1 KDAEAWVGLYRLRE
15 ACRCVVVAPEAKPHG
30 AQGFIT
36 FVAQGIEG
44 TEAQRPV
51 RIVFGEH
58 RVATPRMDVRAPIER
73 GGAGAVQRQRAE
85 IEVIGAEILWALAP
99 RALDFRAANAR
110 FDDPDDGL
118 GDLVLE
124 VEDVFQDAVIFVGP
138 NVRAGLSLD
147 ELSRDAQAIAAFAQ
161 AALEHVA
168 NAELAPD
175 LLDVDDL
182 ALVGEA
188 RIPRDHEQ
196 PIDPRQAGDDILDHA
211 VGEILLLGIAAHV
224 LERQHRD
231 RRLVGEWYPEVRRF
245 RGVFQ
250 VDAI

>member
-1 KDAEAWVGLYRLRE
+1 MIPTMVS
-15 ACRCVVVAPEAKPHG
+15 
-30 AQGFIT
+30 
-36 FVAQGIEG
+36 
-44 TEAQRPV
+44 
-51 RIVFGEH
+51 
-58 RVATPRMDVRAPIER
+58 
-73 GGAGAVQRQRAE
+73 
-85 IEVIGAEILWALAP
+85 VILSW
-99 RALDFRAANAR
+99 RSKMSS
-110 FDDPDDGL
+110 
-118 GDLVLE
+118 
-124 VEDVFQDAVIFVGP
+124 QDAVIFVGP
-138 NVRAGLSLD
+138 NMRAGLSLD

-231 RRLVGEWYPEVRRF
+231 RRLVGEW
-245 RGVFQ
+245 
-250 VDAI
+250 